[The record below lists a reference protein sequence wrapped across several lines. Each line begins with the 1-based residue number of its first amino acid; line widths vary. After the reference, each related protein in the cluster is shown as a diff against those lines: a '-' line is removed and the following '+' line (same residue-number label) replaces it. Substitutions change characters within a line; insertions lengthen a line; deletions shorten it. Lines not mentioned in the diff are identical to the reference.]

1 VLEENFRQDVTN
13 IQNISIVPTL
23 LNVICQTTGM
33 GFAAVARVTEDRW
46 ITCSVQD
53 NVSFGLKPGDE
64 LEVKTTICHE
74 IRQSHKAV
82 IIDNVNEDEEFSNH
96 HTPAIY
102 GLQSYISVPIIRKDG
117 SFFGTLCAIDPK
129 PNTLKIFK
137 VREMFN
143 LFAELISF
151 HLTSIEEAVKNETIL
166 KEKTTLLE
174 KTEGEK
180 QQAERQKS
188 DIEKKLIEK
197 NISLEKMNSELEA
210 FNYISSH
217 DLQEPLRKIQ
227 LFTDIIE
234 RDEIQNLS
242 DKGLKAFYKI
252 RSSAFRMQ
260 NLINDLLI
268 YSKTKFDER
277 KFEVKDL
284 TTIVNDVIEDL
295 SEEIKNKKV
304 NFEIKNLGTLSI
316 IQFQFRQ
323 LLYNLISNSLKF
335 SNPDKN
341 LTISITGKIINGS
354 ELVSDN
360 LSATA
365 RYYNI
370 TISDNG
376 IGFDQ
381 TYSERI
387 FGLFQA
393 LHTKPL
399 KSTGI
404 GLTIVKRIVE
414 NHNGFIKA
422 EGILNEGAKF
432 EIFIPIE

>member
-1 VLEENFRQDVTN
+1 MLEDNFKQDIIN
-13 IQNISIVPTL
+13 IENISIVPNL

-33 GFAAVARVTEDRW
+33 GFAAIARVTEDRW

-53 NVSFGLKPGDE
+53 NVLFGLKPGDE
-64 LEVKTTICHE
+64 LKIKTTICDE
-74 IRQSHKAV
+74 IRQNPKPV
-82 IIDNVNEDEEFSNH
+82 IIDNVSEDKDYHDH
-96 HTPAIY
+96 HTPAMY
-102 GLQSYISVPIIRKDG
+102 KLQSYISVPIIRQDG

-129 PNTLKIFK
+129 PNSLKEFK

-151 HLTSIEEAVKNETIL
+151 HLSAVEQTLASKKVLE
-166 KEKTTLLE
+166 EKTHLLE
-174 KTEGEK
+174 KTQVEK
-180 QQAERQKS
+180 NEAERLNS
-188 DIEKKLIEK
+188 DFKKKLIEK
-197 NISLEKMNSELEA
+197 NLSLEKMNSELEA

-227 LFTDIIE
+227 LFTDTIE
-234 RDEIQNLS
+234 REEVDNLS
-242 DKGLKAFYKI
+242 EKGKTAFHKI
-252 RSSAFRMQ
+252 KTSAYRMQ

-268 YSKTKFDER
+268 YSKTKFDDR

-284 TTIVNDVIEDL
+284 NNIARDVIEDL
-295 SEEIKNKKV
+295 SDEFENKNV
-304 NFEIKNLGTLSI
+304 VFDIQELGKLSVI
-316 IQFQFRQ
+316 EFQFRQ

-335 SNPDKN
+335 ASPDRN
-341 LTISITGKIINGS
+341 LIITVSAEITNGQ
-354 ELVSDN
+354 LDK
-360 LSATA
+360 LSPLTK
-365 RYYNI
+365 YYKI

-381 TYSERI
+381 LYNERI

-422 EGILNEGAKF
+422 EGVLNQGAKF
-432 EIFIPIE
+432 DIFIPVE

>member
-1 VLEENFRQDVTN
+1 MAEENFKQDIQN

-23 LNVICQTTGM
+23 LNVICQSTGM
-33 GFAAVARVTEDRW
+33 GFAAIARVTEDRW

-64 LEVKTTICHE
+64 LEIRTTICHE
-74 IRQSHKAV
+74 IRRDKKAV
-82 IIDNVNEDEEFSNH
+82 IIDNVSEDDEFRYH

-129 PNTLKIFK
+129 PNDLKTFK

-143 LFAELISF
+143 LFADLISF
-151 HLTSIEEAVKNETIL
+151 HITSIEDANKSITIL
-166 KEKTTLLE
+166 KEKDDLLE
-174 KTEGEK
+174 KTEVEK
-180 QQAERQKS
+180 QKAEKLKLNA
-188 DIEKKLIEK
+188 EKKLIEK

-227 LFTDIIE
+227 LFTSTIE
-234 RDEIQNLS
+234 RDEINNLS
-242 DKGLKAFYKI
+242 EKGKTAFYKI
-252 RSSAFRMQ
+252 KNSAFRMQ

-277 KFEVKDL
+277 KFVVKDL
-284 TTIVNDVIEDL
+284 NEIIKDVIEDL
-295 SEEIKNKKV
+295 TDE
-304 NFEIKNLGTLSI
+304 FENENVVFDIQDLGKLSVI
-316 IQFQFRQ
+316 EFQFRQ
-323 LLYNLISNSLKF
+323 LLYNLINNSLKF
-335 SNPDKN
+335 ASPDRN
-341 LTISITGKIINGS
+341 LIITVSAKITNGLL
-354 ELVSDN
+354 EK
-360 LSATA
+360 LSPLTK
-365 RYYNI
+365 YYQI

-381 TYSERI
+381 SYNEKI

-393 LHTKPL
+393 LHTKPV

-422 EGILNEGAKF
+422 EGILNKGAKF
-432 EIFIPIE
+432 DIFIPID

>member
-1 VLEENFRQDVTN
+1 MAEENFKQDIQN

-23 LNVICQTTGM
+23 LNVICQSTGM
-33 GFAAVARVTEDRW
+33 GFAAIARVTEDRW

-64 LEVKTTICHE
+64 LEIRTTICHE
-74 IRQSHKAV
+74 IRRDKKAV
-82 IIDNVNEDEEFSNH
+82 IIDNVSEDDEFRYH

-129 PNTLKIFK
+129 PNDLKTFK

-143 LFAELISF
+143 LFADLISF
-151 HLTSIEEAVKNETIL
+151 HITSIEDANKSITIL
-166 KEKTTLLE
+166 KEKDDLLE
-174 KTEGEK
+174 KTEVEK
-180 QQAERQKS
+180 QKAEKLKLNA
-188 DIEKKLIEK
+188 EKKLIEK

-227 LFTDIIE
+227 LFTSTIE
-234 RDEIQNLS
+234 RDEINNLS
-242 DKGLKAFYKI
+242 EKGKTAFYKI
-252 RSSAFRMQ
+252 KNSAFRMQ

-277 KFEVKDL
+277 KFVVKDL
-284 TTIVNDVIEDL
+284 NEIIKDVIEDL
-295 SEEIKNKKV
+295 TDE
-304 NFEIKNLGTLSI
+304 FENENVVFDIQDLGKLSVI
-316 IQFQFRQ
+316 EFQFRQ
-323 LLYNLISNSLKF
+323 LLYNLINNSLKF
-335 SNPDKN
+335 ASPDRN
-341 LTISITGKIINGS
+341 LIITVSAKITNGLL
-354 ELVSDN
+354 EK
-360 LSATA
+360 LSPLTK
-365 RYYNI
+365 YYQI

-381 TYSERI
+381 SYNEKI

-393 LHTKPL
+393 LHTKPV

-422 EGILNEGAKF
+422 EGILNKGAKF
-432 EIFIPIE
+432 DIFIPIE

>member
-1 VLEENFRQDVTN
+1 MLEDNFKQDIINIENIT
-13 IQNISIVPTL
+13 IVPTI
-23 LNVICQTTGM
+23 LNVICQSTGM
-33 GFAAVARVTEDRW
+33 GFAAIARVTEDRW

-53 NVSFGLKPGDE
+53 NVAFGLKPGDE
-64 LEVKTTICHE
+64 LMIKTTICNE
-74 IRQSHKAV
+74 IRQNPRAV
-82 IIDNVNEDEEFSNH
+82 IIDNVSEDKDYHDH
-96 HTPAIY
+96 HTPAMY
-102 GLQSYISVPIIRKDG
+102 NLQSYISVPIIRQDG
-117 SFFGTLCAIDPK
+117 TFFGTLCAIDPK
-129 PNTLKIFK
+129 PNSLKEFK

-151 HLTSIEEAVKNETIL
+151 HLTSIEQSAENKKFL
-166 KEKTTLLE
+166 QEKINLLE
-174 KTEGEK
+174 KTESEK
-180 QQAERQKS
+180 REIQKQNS
-188 DIEKKLIEK
+188 DIEKTLIQK

-284 TTIVNDVIEDL
+284 TTIVNEVIEDL

>member
-1 VLEENFRQDVTN
+1 VLEDNFKQDIIN
-13 IQNISIVPTL
+13 IGNISIIPNL

-33 GFAAVARVTEDRW
+33 GFAAVARVTDERW

-53 NVSFGLKPGDE
+53 NVLFGLKPGDE
-64 LEVKTTICHE
+64 LQIKTTICDE
-74 IRQSHKAV
+74 IRQNPKPV
-82 IIDNVNEDEEFSNH
+82 IIDNVSEDKEYHDH
-96 HTPAIY
+96 HTPAMY
-102 GLQSYISVPIIRKDG
+102 KLQSYISVPIMRQDG

-129 PNTLKIFK
+129 PNSLKEFK

-151 HLTSIEEAVKNETIL
+151 HLAGIEQAVENKKALE
-166 KEKTTLLE
+166 EKTNLLE
-174 KTEGEK
+174 KTQVKKDE
-180 QQAERQKS
+180 AERLNS
-188 DIEKKLIEK
+188 DFKKKLIEK
-197 NISLEKMNSELEA
+197 NLSLEKMNSELEA

-227 LFTDIIE
+227 LFTDTIE
-234 RDEIQNLS
+234 REEAGNLS
-242 DKGLKAFYKI
+242 EKSKTAFHKI
-252 RSSAFRMQ
+252 KTSAFRMQ

-268 YSKTKFDER
+268 YSKTKFDDR

-284 TTIVNDVIEDL
+284 NVIAKDVIEDL
-295 SEEIKNKKV
+295 TNEFENKNVLFDIK
-304 NFEIKNLGTLSI
+304 ELGKLSVI
-316 IQFQFRQ
+316 EFQFRQ
-323 LLYNLISNSLKF
+323 LLYNLINNSLKF
-335 SNPDKN
+335 ASPERD
-341 LTISITGKIINGS
+341 LIIT
-354 ELVSDN
+354 
-360 LSATA
+360 LSAEITNGELNKLA
-365 RYYNI
+365 PLTKYYKI

-376 IGFDQ
+376 IGFDPL
-381 TYSERI
+381 YSDKI

-414 NHNGFIKA
+414 NHHGFIKA
-422 EGILNEGAKF
+422 KGVLNQGAKF

>member
-1 VLEENFRQDVTN
+1 MLEDHFKQDITN
-13 IQNISIVPTL
+13 IKNIAIVPTL

-33 GFAAVARVTEDRW
+33 GFAAIARVTEDRW

-53 NVSFGLKPGDE
+53 NVLFGLKAGDE
-64 LEVKTTICHE
+64 LKIKTTICDE
-74 IRQSHKAV
+74 IRQNPKPV
-82 IIDNVNEDEEFSNH
+82 IIDNVSEDKEYHDH
-96 HTPAIY
+96 HTPAMY
-102 GLQSYISVPIIRKDG
+102 NLQSYISVPIIRQDG

-129 PNTLKIFK
+129 PNNLKEFK

-151 HLTSIEEAVKNETIL
+151 HLTAIEQDVANKTIL
-166 KEKTTLLE
+166 KEKTHLLE
-174 KTEGEK
+174 KTKIEK
-180 QQAERQKS
+180 NQVEKLNS
-188 DIEKKLIEK
+188 DIEKKLIQK

-227 LFTDIIE
+227 LFTDTIE
-234 RDEIQNLS
+234 REEAANLS
-242 DKGLKAFYKI
+242 ERGKAAFHKI
-252 RSSAFRMQ
+252 KTSAFRMQ

-268 YSKTKFDER
+268 YSKTKFDDR
-277 KFEVKDL
+277 KFELKDL
-284 TTIVNDVIEDL
+284 NTIARDVIEDL
-295 SEEIKNKKV
+295 TNEFENKNV
-304 NFEIKNLGTLSI
+304 TFDIQELGKLSVI
-316 IQFQFRQ
+316 EFQFRQ
-323 LLYNLISNSLKF
+323 LLYNLINNSLKF
-335 SNPDKN
+335 ASAERN
-341 LTISITGKIINGS
+341 LIITVSAQITNG
-354 ELVSDN
+354 EREK
-360 LSATA
+360 LSPLSK
-365 RYYNI
+365 YHKI

-381 TYSERI
+381 SYSEKI

-393 LHTKPL
+393 LHTKSL

-422 EGILNEGAKF
+422 EGTLNQGAKF
-432 EIFIPIE
+432 SIFIPIE

>member
-1 VLEENFRQDVTN
+1 VLEDQFKQDIIN
-13 IQNISIVPTL
+13 IQNIPIVKNL

-33 GFAAVARVTEDRW
+33 GFAAIARVTQDRW

-64 LEVKTTICHE
+64 LEIKTTICYE
-74 IRQSHKAV
+74 ICQNPKPV
-82 IIDNVNEDEEFSNH
+82 IIDNVSTDPDYHDH
-96 HTPAIY
+96 HTPAMY
-102 GLQSYISVPIIRKDG
+102 KLQSYISVPIILQDG
-117 SFFGTLCAIDPK
+117 TFFGTLCAIDSK
-129 PNTLKIFK
+129 PNSLKEFK
-137 VREMFN
+137 VREMFT

-151 HLTSIEEAVKNETIL
+151 HLTANEQAVENKLIL
-166 KEKTTLLE
+166 QQKANLLE
-174 KTEGEK
+174 KTEAEK
-180 QQAERQKS
+180 QKINKLKQNA
-188 DIEKKLIEK
+188 EKKLIEK

-227 LFTDIIE
+227 LFTSTIE
-234 RDEIQNLS
+234 NEELNNLS
-242 DKGLKAFYKI
+242 EKGKNAFYKI
-252 RSSAFRMQ
+252 KNSAFRMQ

-277 KFEVKDL
+277 KFAVKDL
-284 TTIVNDVIEDL
+284 NTIAKDVIEDL
-295 SEEIKNKKV
+295 SDEFENKNVVFDIKD
-304 NFEIKNLGTLSI
+304 LGKLSVI
-316 IQFQFRQ
+316 EFQFRQ
-323 LLYNLISNSLKF
+323 LLYNLINNSIKF
-335 SNPDKN
+335 ASPERNLVITIKAEITNGLLDKLSP
-341 LTISITGKIINGS
+341 LTK
-354 ELVSDN
+354 
-360 LSATA
+360 
-365 RYYNI
+365 YYKL

-376 IGFDQ
+376 IGFDPMY
-381 TYSERI
+381 TDKI

-422 EGILNEGAKF
+422 EGAINEGAKF
-432 EIFIPIE
+432 EIFIPLE

>member
-1 VLEENFRQDVTN
+1 MLEENFKQDILN

-64 LEVKTTICHE
+64 LQVKTTICDE
-74 IRQSHKAV
+74 IRQNHKAV
-82 IIDNVNEDEEFSNH
+82 IIDNVSEDDEFRNH
-96 HTPAIY
+96 HTPAMY

-129 PNTLKIFK
+129 PNELKTFK
-137 VREMFN
+137 TREMFN
-143 LFAELISF
+143 LFSELISF
-151 HLTSIEEAVKNETIL
+151 HITSIEEANENKIIL
-166 KEKTTLLE
+166 KEKNTLLE
-174 KTEGEK
+174 KTVVEK
-180 QQAERQKS
+180 QEVEKIKTN
-188 DIEKKLIEK
+188 IEQTLIEK

-234 RDEIQNLS
+234 LEETQNLS
-242 DKGLKAFYKI
+242 QKGLNAFNKI

-277 KFEVKDL
+277 KFEVKNL
-284 TTIVNDVIEDL
+284 NTIVDEVIEDL
-295 SEEIKNKKV
+295 SEEIESKNV
-304 NFEIKNLGTLSI
+304 TFEIQNLGTLSI
-316 IQFQFRQ
+316 IEFQFRQ

-335 SNPDKN
+335 SLPDKN
-341 LTISITGKIINGS
+341 LIISIAGKIINGS
-354 ELVSDN
+354 ELLLDN
-360 LSATA
+360 LSANTK
-365 RYYNI
+365 YYNI
-370 TISDNG
+370 TLSDNG

-381 TYSERI
+381 AHSEKI

-422 EGILNEGAKF
+422 EGALNEGAKF

>member
-1 VLEENFRQDVTN
+1 VLEDHFKQDITN
-13 IQNISIVPTL
+13 IKNIAIVPTL

-33 GFAAVARVTEDRW
+33 GFAAIARVTEDRW

-53 NVSFGLKPGDE
+53 NVLFGLKAGDE
-64 LEVKTTICHE
+64 LKIKTTICDE
-74 IRQSHKAV
+74 IRQNPKPV
-82 IIDNVNEDEEFSNH
+82 IIDNVSEDKEYHDH
-96 HTPAIY
+96 HTPAMY
-102 GLQSYISVPIIRKDG
+102 NLQSYISVPIIRQDG

-129 PNTLKIFK
+129 PNNLKEFK

-151 HLTSIEEAVKNETIL
+151 HLTAIEQDVANKTIL
-166 KEKTTLLE
+166 KEKTHLLE
-174 KTEGEK
+174 KTKIEK
-180 QQAERQKS
+180 NQVEKLNS
-188 DIEKKLIEK
+188 DIEKKLIQK

-227 LFTDIIE
+227 LFTDTIE
-234 RDEIQNLS
+234 REEAANLS
-242 DKGLKAFYKI
+242 ERGKAAFHKI
-252 RSSAFRMQ
+252 KTSAFRMQ

-268 YSKTKFDER
+268 YSKTKFDDR
-277 KFEVKDL
+277 KFELKDL
-284 TTIVNDVIEDL
+284 NTIARDVIEDL
-295 SEEIKNKKV
+295 TNEFENKNV
-304 NFEIKNLGTLSI
+304 TFDIQELGKLSVI
-316 IQFQFRQ
+316 EFQFRQ
-323 LLYNLISNSLKF
+323 LLYNLINNSLKF
-335 SNPDKN
+335 ASAERN
-341 LTISITGKIINGS
+341 LIITVSAQITNG
-354 ELVSDN
+354 EREK
-360 LSATA
+360 LSPLSK
-365 RYYNI
+365 YHKI

-381 TYSERI
+381 SYSEKI

-393 LHTKPL
+393 LHTKSL

-422 EGILNEGAKF
+422 EGTLNQGAKF
-432 EIFIPIE
+432 SIFIPIE

>member
-1 VLEENFRQDVTN
+1 MPEENFKQDIQN

-23 LNVICQTTGM
+23 LNVICQSTGM
-33 GFAAVARVTEDRW
+33 GFAAIARVTEDRW

-64 LEVKTTICHE
+64 LEIRTTICNE
-74 IRQSHKAV
+74 IRRDKKAV
-82 IIDNVNEDEEFSNH
+82 IIDNVSEDDEFRYH
-96 HTPAIY
+96 HTPAMY

-129 PNTLKIFK
+129 PNDLKTFK

-143 LFAELISF
+143 LFADLISF
-151 HLTSIEEAVKNETIL
+151 HITSIEDANKSITIL
-166 KEKTTLLE
+166 KEKDDLLE
-174 KTEGEK
+174 KTEVQKQKAEK
-180 QQAERQKS
+180 LKIDA
-188 DIEKKLIEK
+188 EKKLIEK

-227 LFTDIIE
+227 LFTSTIE
-234 RDEIQNLS
+234 REEINNLS
-242 DKGLKAFYKI
+242 EKGKTAFHKI
-252 RSSAFRMQ
+252 KNSAFRMQ

-277 KFEVKDL
+277 KFVVKDL
-284 TTIVNDVIEDL
+284 NEIVKDVIEDL
-295 SEEIKNKKV
+295 TDE
-304 NFEIKNLGTLSI
+304 FENENVVFDIQDLGKLSVI
-316 IQFQFRQ
+316 EFQFRQ
-323 LLYNLISNSLKF
+323 LLYNLINNSLKF
-335 SNPDKN
+335 ASPDRN
-341 LTISITGKIINGS
+341 LIITVSAKITNGLL
-354 ELVSDN
+354 EK
-360 LSATA
+360 LSPLTK
-365 RYYNI
+365 YYQI

-381 TYSERI
+381 SYNEKI

-393 LHTKPL
+393 LHTKPV

-422 EGILNEGAKF
+422 EGVLNEGAKF
-432 EIFIPIE
+432 DIFIPIE